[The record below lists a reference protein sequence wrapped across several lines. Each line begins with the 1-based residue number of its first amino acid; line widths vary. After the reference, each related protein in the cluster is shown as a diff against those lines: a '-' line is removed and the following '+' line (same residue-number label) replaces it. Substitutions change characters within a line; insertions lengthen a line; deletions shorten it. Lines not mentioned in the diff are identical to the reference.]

1 MNRRPAREGASRQRR
16 HASTL
21 LSRLWSAPY
30 VLLTLAVLFWSGN
43 FIVGR
48 AVTDLVPPVG
58 LAFWRWT
65 VGLLL
70 ILLIGRQHVVEDFRA
85 LKTSWRILLVLAAL
99 GIATFNTFVYLGLHT
114 TTAVNALL
122 LQSAMPVVILTLTF
136 FLFGERPGIAP
147 ATGVVI
153 SMAGVA
159 TVASAGD
166 WSALASLSFNG
177 GDLWVLAAVGAY
189 ALYSVLLRKRP
200 TVHPLSFLAATF
212 ALGALM
218 LLPLYVYEHIAVAQ
232 VRPSAAAFLAI
243 AYVAVFPGV
252 LSYLFFNRGVEL
264 AGANAAGHFIHLMPI
279 FGSVLAVLL
288 LGESIAGFHILG
300 GLLIA
305 AGLALAAATR
315 S

>member
-16 HASTL
+16 RASTL
-21 LSRLWSAPY
+21 LSSFWSAPY

-48 AVTDLVPPVG
+48 AVIDLVPPVA

-114 TTAVNALL
+114 TTALNALL
-122 LQSAMPVVILTLTF
+122 LQSAMPVVILALTF
-136 FLFGERPGIAP
+136 LLFGERPGIAP

-153 SMAGVA
+153 SMTGVA
-159 TVASAGD
+159 TVASGGD

-200 TVHPLSFLAATF
+200 AVHPLSFLAAIF

-218 LLPLYVYEHIAVAQ
+218 LLPLYVHEHIAVGQ
-232 VRPSAAAFLAI
+232 VQPSAAAFLAI

-264 AGANAAGHFIHLMPI
+264 AGANASGHFIHLMPI
-279 FGSVLAVLL
+279 FGSVLAILL
-288 LGESIAGFHILG
+288 LGENIAGFHIAG
-300 GLLIA
+300 GVLIA